1 MVDTLMK
8 SGKQVVVTTHSM
20 LLEDL
25 WPSKAVRL
33 IYKTTVAATQVADF
47 SELPEAQKR
56 LEVFGSGDALLDLSQ
71 RQVTEEVIR
80 VLAKEQQEA

>member
-1 MVDTLMK
+1 MK

-25 WPSKAVRL
+25 WSLKAVRL
-33 IYKTTVAATQVADF
+33 IYKTTVVATQVANF
-47 SELPEAQKR
+47 SELLEAQKR
-56 LEVFGSGDALLDLSQ
+56 LEVFGSGDALLDLSL